1 MNKINIMKVET
12 RKTARVSARAAPAT
26 RREAGAERAARQRA
40 TADTHTTQRTHTH
53 ISHTS
58 ILSTSTHTHFFACVY
73 VGLRN
78 VGLYALVRAI
88 GHAHTTFYTNCRSP
102 LHVHAVFSVPPQTFR
117 LLGKDVWCRRLNCE
131 KTRPLA
137 LAPAAPF
144 VEDNAVPEE
153 ELKPPARQT
162 TSGWVLLPAA

>member
-1 MNKINIMKVET
+1 MC
-12 RKTARVSARAAPAT
+12 RP
-26 RREAGAERAARQRA
+26 
-40 TADTHTTQRTHTH
+40 
-53 ISHTS
+53 
-58 ILSTSTHTHFFACVY
+58 
-73 VGLRN
+73 
-78 VGLYALVRAI
+78 LVRAC
-88 GHAHTTFYTNCRSP
+88 TFDTNCRSP

-137 LAPAAPF
+137 LAPAAPAPF

-162 TSGWVLLPAA
+162 TFGWVLLPAA